1 MRGLAIIL
9 AATVTTLLAALPA
22 PAIPA
27 REMDPLAREFAYCV
41 GRLSATMEH
50 QWLLSDPASDLT
62 ERQRGAIISLLE
74 TVSPPDQGGA
84 LMTLRLSA
92 KFAHADLLRRA
103 AFEPDARHAEAARH
117 QAEIALGQCLAMILG

>member
-1 MRGLAIIL
+1 
-9 AATVTTLLAALPA
+9 
-22 PAIPA
+22 
-27 REMDPLAREFAYCV
+27 MDPLAREFAYCI

-62 ERQRGAIISLLE
+62 ERQRGAMISLLE

-103 AFEPDARHAEAARH
+103 AFEQDPAHAETTQKYAGN
-117 QAEIALGQCLAMILG
+117 ALGRCRSLILT